1 MHRIQGVDGTMVHA
15 PPWNGQD
22 TGEASPSRD
31 SVIAVRPE
39 SRDGRP
45 EDRRRREL
53 GVSGAAG
60 IPAEGHA
67 GTERQADTRSP
78 ATAIGSAEAAA
89 REAVDSGAAARRPP
103 DRAVDVAPGRCADS
117 ARVWGAVSPRPW
129 LESANGPGVELPEA
143 RAARLE
149 RDEPAIARWTRTE
162 WPRIK

>member
-1 MHRIQGVDGTMVHA
+1 MHKIQGVDGTMVHA
-15 PPWNGQD
+15 PPWNGQA

-53 GVSGAAG
+53 GVPVAAG

-89 REAVDSGAAARRPP
+89 REAVYSGGAAPRPP
-103 DRAVDVAPGRCADS
+103 APAGG
-117 ARVWGAVSPRPW
+117 GAP
-129 LESANGPGVELPEA
+129 
-143 RAARLE
+143 
-149 RDEPAIARWTRTE
+149 
-162 WPRIK
+162 